1 MIVFIIL
8 FGLLFVPI
16 NLKFKVF
23 YDLFNNTGNFKFLLF
38 NKIKLINVNLRL
50 INNNIEVTTK
60 KGKKILLPLSCFDAN
75 LEFYN
80 QLQKALFKRLI
91 VKRFYLTINVGVSE
105 NAFLSSMISGY
116 IQVFLSIILSYFSYK
131 SGEFK
136 PITKIKTHYNE
147 ERLNA
152 RLKGQINISTIG
164 LFLSIIRAWIK
175 KTQKA
180 KKESYVYG
188 R

>member
-60 KGKKILLPLSCFDAN
+60 KGKKYC
-75 LEFYN
+75 Y
-80 QLQKALFKRLI
+80 
-91 VKRFYLTINVGVSE
+91 
-105 NAFLSSMISGY
+105 
-116 IQVFLSIILSYFSYK
+116 
-131 SGEFK
+131 
-136 PITKIKTHYNE
+136 H
-147 ERLNA
+147 
-152 RLKGQINISTIG
+152 
-164 LFLSIIRAWIK
+164 
-175 KTQKA
+175 
-180 KKESYVYG
+180 
-188 R
+188 